1 MLLAA
6 RVRCSGLL
14 SPHLGGNDGW
24 MRDVRLLIALGVAC
38 SLAACVSTTRNAA
51 EYKQHYVLAEDVH
64 LYRCHSFTG
73 IHSVWFAG
81 PEDVE
86 TICSAKIP
94 VAKAA
99 IIRKGS
105 PVRILKLFKVAAI
118 GASYSDAKLQILDRD
133 TKAIHVVYVKWP
145 GSKGLITNEPPGLQ

>member
-1 MLLAA
+1 MLMAA
-6 RVRCSGLL
+6 CVGCSGLPSL
-14 SPHLGGNDGW
+14 HLGRNDGS
-24 MRDVRLLIALGVAC
+24 MRDVRMLIALGVAC
-38 SLAACVSTTRNAA
+38 SLAACVSTTWNAA

-99 IIRKGS
+99 IIGKGS

-118 GASYSDAKLQILDRD
+118 DASYSDAKLQIVD
-133 TKAIHVVYVKWP
+133 TDSKAVHVVYVKWP
-145 GSKGLITNEPPGLQ
+145 GSKSLLTTEPSL